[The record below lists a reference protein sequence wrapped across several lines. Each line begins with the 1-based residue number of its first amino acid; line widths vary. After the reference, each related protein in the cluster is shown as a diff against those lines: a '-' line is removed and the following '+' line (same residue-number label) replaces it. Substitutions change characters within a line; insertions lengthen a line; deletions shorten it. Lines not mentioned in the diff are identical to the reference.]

1 MTEARDRVLRAMTD
15 DGSFRVVAT
24 RTTDMVRGATAAQ
37 GVRGA
42 AARTFGELLTGAVLV
57 RESMAPDLRVQAVLQ
72 GDDRRSR
79 MVADAHPDGMTRGL
93 VQLAAGKT
101 TLPEV

>member
-42 AARTFGELLTGAVLV
+42 AARTFGELLTGANDPVAV
-57 RESMAPDLRVQAVLQ
+57 APDR
-72 GDDRRSR
+72 G
-79 MVADAHPDGMTRGL
+79 AHVTRGGSWDDN
-93 VQLAAGKT
+93 VAF
-101 TLPEV
+101 TLEIL